1 MKTVAA
7 IYARVSSARQK
18 EDQTISSQIAALQSY
33 AATEGL
39 EVPPD
44 WVFQDEGYSGATL
57 IRPALERLRDLAAE
71 VEVPLLLCHAPDR
84 LARKYVYQAL
94 LVEEFSRTGTE
105 VRFLKGPKAHTAE
118 DELLLQFQGMI
129 AEYERAQ
136 IAERTRRGKV
146 YRARSGSPAVLSGTP
161 YGYRYVRK
169 SDEAE
174 AQYNV
179 FEPEAMVVR
188 QIFRRYVEDQVSLG
202 ALARWLSEEGTPT
215 AKGKSRWDRSTLW
228 GILRNPAYCGR
239 AAFGKTQRVEDRPRV
254 TRSVRLR
261 GGKLSRRPATR
272 ERPREEWIEIPVPA
286 LVSEQQF
293 ELAGRRLQE
302 NKRFA
307 SRRTKEPTLLQGL
320 VACQSCGY
328 SYYRTSTR
336 TSSRKLYYYR
346 CLGSDDYRHEGG
358 RVCQNRPVRQDY
370 LDEVVWSHVT
380 TLLSDPEL
388 IRAEID
394 RRLQELQCTHPAAA
408 QKSRLELE
416 LSRLTKAKNRLVEAY
431 QEQLLSLDELRGRM
445 PELRRKEASVRMQ
458 VEALETQMIDRAA
471 YLKLIE
477 NLESFL
483 ARLSNSSEKASMQDR
498 QRVVR
503 LLVKEILVGP
513 ERIVV
518 RHSIPTSSPRAG
530 PSYPLRGRS
539 PVAAAGQCAPRRSGQ
554 GTGEAGPRLRS
565 LRRRWERLC
574 ALPPGGRAGH
584 GTAAPPLWR
593 PPAPHQRG
601 EERGRAGLGPEV
613 PGVLLLGGS
622 GEEGAD
628 PGGRQGPRSD
638 EEAGTR
644 TDTAYPRAEPSTD
657 RAGPAGLSPRLEGLL
672 PVGGHARRLPRTG

>member
-1 MKTVAA
+1 MKTAA
-7 IYARVSSARQK
+7 AVYARVSSARQK
-18 EDQTISSQIAALQSY
+18 EDETISSQIAALQSY
-33 AATEGL
+33 AATERL

-71 VEVPLLLCHAPDR
+71 VEVPLILCYSPDR

-105 VRFLKGPKAHTAE
+105 VRFLKGPKTHTAE

-174 AQYNV
+174 AQYNI

-188 QIFRRYVEDQVSLG
+188 QIFRRYVDDQVSLG

-215 AKGKSRWDRSTLW
+215 ARGKSRWDRSTLW
-228 GILRNPAYCGR
+228 GMLRNPAYCGR
-239 AAFGKTQRVEDRPRV
+239 AAFGKTQRVGDRPRV

-293 ELAGRRLQE
+293 ELAGRRLQA

-307 SRRTKEPTLLQGL
+307 SRRTKEPTLLHGL

-370 LDEVVWSHVT
+370 LDELVWSHVT
-380 TLLSDPEL
+380 TLLTDPGL
-388 IRAEID
+388 IRVEID
-394 RRLQELQCTHPAAA
+394 RRLQELQSTHPAAA
-408 QKSRLELE
+408 QRSRLELQ
-416 LSRLTKAKNRLVEAY
+416 LSRLTTAKNRLLEAY
-431 QEQLLSLDELRGRM
+431 QEQLLSLDELRDRM
-445 PELRRKEASVRMQ
+445 PELRRREASVRMQ

-471 YLKLIE
+471 YLKLVE
-477 NLESFL
+477 NLEGFL
-483 ARLSNSSEKASMQDR
+483 ARLSYSSEKASIQDR

-503 LLVKEILVGP
+503 LLIKEILVGP

-518 RHSIPTSSPRAG
+518 RHSIPTSTPRAG

-539 PVAAAGQCAPRRSGQ
+539 P
-554 GTGEAGPRLRS
+554 L
-565 LRRRWERLC
+565 
-574 ALPPGGRAGH
+574 
-584 GTAAPPLWR
+584 
-593 PPAPHQRG
+593 
-601 EERGRAGLGPEV
+601 
-613 PGVLLLGGS
+613 
-622 GEEGAD
+622 
-628 PGGRQGPRSD
+628 
-638 EEAGTR
+638 
-644 TDTAYPRAEPSTD
+644 
-657 RAGPAGLSPRLEGLL
+657 
-672 PVGGHARRLPRTG
+672 

>member
-1 MKTVAA
+1 MKTAA
-7 IYARVSSARQK
+7 AVYARVSSARQK
-18 EDQTISSQIAALQSY
+18 EDETISSQIAALQSY
-33 AATEGL
+33 AATERL

-71 VEVPLLLCHAPDR
+71 VEVPLILCYSPDR

-105 VRFLKGPKAHTAE
+105 VRFLKGPKTHTAE

-174 AQYNV
+174 AQYNI

-215 AKGKSRWDRSTLW
+215 ARGKSRWDRSTLW
-228 GILRNPAYCGR
+228 GMLRNPAYCGR
-239 AAFGKTQRVEDRPRV
+239 AAFGKTQRVGDRPRM

-293 ELAGRRLQE
+293 ELAGRRLQA

-370 LDEVVWSHVT
+370 LDELVWSHVT
-380 TLLSDPEL
+380 TLLTDPGL
-388 IRAEID
+388 IRVEID
-394 RRLQELQCTHPAAA
+394 RRLQELQSTHPAAA
-408 QKSRLELE
+408 QRSRLELQ
-416 LSRLTKAKNRLVEAY
+416 LSRLTTAKNRLLEAY

-445 PELRRKEASVRMQ
+445 PELRRREASVRMQ

-471 YLKLIE
+471 YLKLVE
-477 NLESFL
+477 NLEGFL
-483 ARLSNSSEKASMQDR
+483 ARLSYSSEKASIQDR

-503 LLVKEILVGP
+503 LLIKEILVGP

-518 RHSIPTSSPRAG
+518 RHSIPTSTPRAG

-539 PVAAAGQCAPRRSGQ
+539 QLAALGQCAPRRSG
-554 GTGEAGPRLRS
+554 
-565 LRRRWERLC
+565 
-574 ALPPGGRAGH
+574 
-584 GTAAPPLWR
+584 
-593 PPAPHQRG
+593 
-601 EERGRAGLGPEV
+601 
-613 PGVLLLGGS
+613 
-622 GEEGAD
+622 
-628 PGGRQGPRSD
+628 
-638 EEAGTR
+638 
-644 TDTAYPRAEPSTD
+644 
-657 RAGPAGLSPRLEGLL
+657 
-672 PVGGHARRLPRTG
+672 